1 MYKFFLFVLAV
12 NMSAIVLA
20 QKDSIADL
28 DTDINFISSKISA
41 VYAGFSDKNKL
52 NEFEKIVQEIKTSS
66 EKDYFARLSK
76 LVLNFNDQHLA
87 LYQTKKNK
95 DIDSAVSKKNYE
107 LISKSGHKSKKHQHE
122 GFWINDLKNTIIY
135 LRFSGNDKYE
145 GYIVESKNSN
155 LLGYCI
161 IKMQGEIN
169 GKRVTDYINVKN
181 EYRVFFKSYFKN
193 TETLVSGSYNKWYK
207 IKNYQK
213 GLLEKMLPFND
224 SPAIVQLDSNNVLI
238 KMHDFSSKGITK
250 KYDSLIKANDKII
263 AGCKNLIIDIR
274 YNAGGSI
281 RNFIPLLPYI
291 CTQPIVRVGY
301 YKLNSEDLINDAIK
315 DRELYAQQNDT
326 DKIKI
331 LDIAIN
337 KMRENINQL
346 IYNVADTLPCT
357 PVNSKIE
364 NVGLIANYGSRSA
377 AELMIL
383 HLRQIKKVTTFG
395 ENTAGA
401 VDYLDILR
409 YNLPV
414 SNFILWVA
422 TTKREIT
429 TKEPLYDAT
438 GIQPDIKIESKT
450 SDWINFVKKYYE

>member
-1 MYKFFLFVLAV
+1 L
-12 NMSAIVLA
+12 
-20 QKDSIADL
+20 
-28 DTDINFISSKISA
+28 
-41 VYAGFSDKNKL
+41 
-52 NEFEKIVQEIKTSS
+52 IKTSS
-66 EKDYFARLSK
+66 EKDSFALLSK

-95 DIDSAVSKKNYE
+95 DIDSVVSKKNYE
-107 LISKSGHKSKKHQHE
+107 LISKTGFKNKKYPHE
-122 GFWINDLKNTIIY
+122 GFWVNDIKNTIIY
-135 LRFSGNDKYE
+135 LNFSGNDKYE
-145 GYIVESKNSN
+145 GYIVESKNTN

-161 IKMQGEIN
+161 IKMQEEIN
-169 GKRVTDYINVKN
+169 GKRVTDYIDVKSQL
-181 EYRVFFKSYFKN
+181 RVFVKSYFKN
-193 TETLVSGSYNKWYK
+193 TQILVNGSYNKWHK
-207 IKNYQK
+207 IKNYKK
-213 GLLEKMLPFND
+213 GLLQKMLPFND
-224 SPAIVQLDSNNVLI
+224 SPAVVQLDSNSVLI

-274 YNAGGSI
+274 YNAGGAI

-301 YKLNSEDLINDAIK
+301 YKLYSEDLINDVIE
-315 DRELYAQQNDT
+315 DRKFYAQQNDT
-326 DKIKI
+326 GKVKIY
-331 LDIAIN
+331 DIAIN
-337 KMRENINQL
+337 KMRANKNQL
-346 IYNVADTLPCT
+346 IYNVADTLPCI
-357 PVNSKIE
+357 PVNSRIK

-395 ENTAGA
+395 ESTAGA

-429 TKEPLYDAT
+429 IKEPKYDET
-438 GIQPDIKIESKT
+438 GIKPDIKIGNKT
-450 SDWINFVKKYYE
+450 IDWVNFVKKYYE